1 MKNYRR
7 KLTKNKSKERVSNKA
22 YVPRRDSKLNPD
34 KENKHFSKIYDKK
47 KLMRKMPTYL
57 QKQFSEA
64 QELGQDA
71 RTRERKIWDEKTL
84 NEDMPPRY
92 LLVENPNAPKVIANH
107 DRAQKKLVI
116 NELVDQL
123 MVHFEYD
130 GHTILKDSEEH
141 KEQEEIL
148 EKRRVK
154 IQEVAKK
161 NDLYRENP
169 RTGKLEICEK
179 EARNIIRNKFNYSQR
194 QTQTSSLVL
203 RHRGVSTAK
212 PHLLNF
218 SGEVNQSIIFDAYVA
233 NVQSAKRVLS
243 RSETESFAKSKRKN
257 QRELFEDR
265 GRGAAAEKKEEGSI
279 YAKSFQRC
287 LKITER
293 MIVQNAEEEK
303 YHDFKYMFCGDKGD
317 VAIGNDTLIYPLW
330 RFTYAPNK
338 KNHVTSIAWNPKYR

>member
-1 MKNYRR
+1 MKNLRR
-7 KLTKNKSKERVSNKA
+7 KLTKNKSKERVSNKG
-22 YVPRRDSKLNPD
+22 YMPRRDSKLYAE
-34 KENKHFSKIYDKK
+34 KENKQFSKIYDKK

-64 QELGQDA
+64 QETNNDMKN
-71 RTRERKIWDEKTL
+71 RERKIWDEKML

-92 LLVENPNAPKVIANH
+92 LLVDNPNAPKVIANH

-123 MVHFEYD
+123 VVHFQYD
-130 GHTILKDSEEH
+130 GHTILKESEEH

-148 EKRRVK
+148 EKRRAK

-161 NDLYRENP
+161 NDLYKENP
-169 RTGKLEICEK
+169 RTGNLEIREK

-194 QTQTSSLVL
+194 QTQTSSLIL

-218 SGEVNQSIIFDAYVA
+218 SGEVNQSIIFDAYV
-233 NVQSAKRVLS
+233 NDVQKAKRVLS
-243 RSETESFAKSKRKN
+243 RSETENFSKNKRKG
-257 QRELFEDR
+257 QKELFEDR
-265 GRGAAAEKKEEGSI
+265 TQEPTMDKKNEGSI
-279 YAKSFQRC
+279 YGKSFQRC

-293 MIVQNAEEEK
+293 MIVQNAEAEK
-303 YHDFKYMFCGDKGD
+303 YHDFKYMFCGEKED

-338 KNHVTSIAWNPKYR
+338 KNHVTCIAWNPKYR

>member
-1 MKNYRR
+1 MKNLRR
-7 KLTKNKSKERVSNKA
+7 KLTKNKSKERVSNKP
-22 YVPRRDSKLNPD
+22 YIPRRDSKLYSE
-34 KENKHFSKIYDKK
+34 KENKQFSKIYDKK
-47 KLMRKMPTYL
+47 KLMRKMPTYMY
-57 QKQFSEA
+57 KQLSEA
-64 QELGQDA
+64 QDQIQENKCK
-71 RTRERKIWDEKTL
+71 ERKVWDEKCL

-92 LLVENPNAPKVIANH
+92 LLIENPNAPKVIANH
-107 DRAQKKLVI
+107 DRAEKKLVI

-123 MVHFEYD
+123 VIHFEYD

-148 EKRRVK
+148 EKRRAK

-161 NDLYRENP
+161 NDLFRENP
-169 RTGKLEICEK
+169 NSGNLEICEK

-218 SGEVNQSIIFDAYVA
+218 SGEVNQSIIFDAYVED
-233 NVQSAKRVLS
+233 VQKTKNILKR
-243 RSETESFAKSKRKN
+243 TESENLSKNKRRR

-265 GRGAAAEKKEEGSI
+265 TSEITKDKKNEGSI
-279 YAKSFQRC
+279 YGKSFQKC

-293 MIVQNAEEEK
+293 MIVQNAESEK
-303 YHDFKYMFCGDKGD
+303 YHDFKYMFGGEKGD

-330 RFTYAPNK
+330 RFTHMPHI
-338 KNHVTSIAWNPKYR
+338 KNHVTSIVWNPKFR